1 MRFTRWLSPLFL
13 LLLLNP
19 IGAVRAQALPR
30 TLTRA
35 FDLSLGLGYGFGG
48 PALPHRALIAAGG
61 LVSQP
66 ARPLRHG
73 ALVVGV
79 NASLNLTTDLSSCLN
94 EPAYEPQGC
103 RDYPSHGSLSA
114 LGGWA
119 QRDDQ
124 GSGVRLLA
132 GPGYFRTS
140 DYRNGLGFSARVD
153 GAERVSSHLSFVF
166 WAQGQMPPSRRGER
180 LSTLTAGI
188 GLRVR

>member
-1 MRFTRWLSPLFL
+1 MVCTRWLSPLVL
-13 LLLLNP
+13 LLLLHP
-19 IGAVRAQALPR
+19 IGAVRAQAIPR

-48 PALPHRALIAAGG
+48 PPLPHRGLIAAGV
-61 LVSQP
+61 LASEPVR
-66 ARPLRHG
+66 ALRHG
-73 ALVVGV
+73 ALVLGV
-79 NASLNLTTDLSSCLN
+79 DASLQLTTDLSSCLN
-94 EPAYEPQGC
+94 EPAFEPKGC
-103 RDYPSHGSLSA
+103 RDYPSHGALSV

-140 DYRNGLGFSARVD
+140 DYRNGLGLSARVD

-166 WAQGQMPPSRRGER
+166 WTQGHLPPSRRGEW
-180 LSTLTAGI
+180 LSTLTGGI
-188 GLRVR
+188 GLRMH